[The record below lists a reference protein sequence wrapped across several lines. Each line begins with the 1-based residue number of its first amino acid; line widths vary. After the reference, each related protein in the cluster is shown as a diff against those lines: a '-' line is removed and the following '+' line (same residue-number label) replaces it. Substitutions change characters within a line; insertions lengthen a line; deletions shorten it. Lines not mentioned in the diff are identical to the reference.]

1 MRLTVIGCAGSMPG
15 PAGPA
20 SCYLVEHDGFRL
32 LLDLGN
38 GALGHVMRHV
48 ELADLDAVVLSHLH
62 SDHCADLN
70 ALYVARVYGPYSG
83 GRRLPVL
90 GPESAAHRLA
100 DAYGLRH
107 NPGMTGTFDFR
118 TLSQQVEIGPFRLRH
133 ARMAHPV
140 EAYAVRLD
148 AAGSSL
154 VYSGDTGPN
163 DDLAALAEGADVL
176 LCEASFV
183 DGEDNPPDLH
193 LTGVE
198 AGRVAAR
205 AGVGTLVV
213 THVPPWNDRDVAAAE
228 AATVF
233 AGTVAA
239 ATPGLVLTVGR

>member
-1 MRLTVIGCAGSMPG
+1 VVGCAGSMPG
-15 PAGPA
+15 PDGPA
-20 SCYLVEHDGFRL
+20 SCYLVEQDGFRL

-38 GALGHVMRHV
+38 GALGALMRYV

-62 SDHCADLN
+62 SDHCIDLN

-90 GPESAAHRLA
+90 GPQSAAHRLA
-100 DAYGLRH
+100 DAYGLRRD
-107 NPGMTGTFDFR
+107 PGMTGTFDFR
-118 TLSQQVEIGPFRLRH
+118 TLPQQVDIGPFRLRT

-148 AAGSSL
+148 GSHGSL

-163 DDLAALAEGADVL
+163 DDLPALAEGADVL

-183 DGEDNPPDLH
+183 HGEDNPADLH
-193 LTGVE
+193 LTGVQ
-198 AGRVAAR
+198 AGEVAAR
-205 AGVGTLVV
+205 SGVGTLVV
-213 THVPPWNDRDVAAAE
+213 THVPPWNDRQVAAAE

-233 AGTVAA
+233 GGTVTA
-239 ATPGLVLTVGR
+239 ATAGLVLDVGR

>member
-1 MRLTVIGCAGSMPG
+1 VRLTVIGCTGSMPG
-15 PAGPA
+15 PDGPA

-38 GALGHVMRHV
+38 GALGALMRHV
-48 ELADLDAVVLSHLH
+48 DLADVDAIALSHLH
-62 SDHCADLN
+62 SDHCIDLN
-70 ALYVARVYGPYSG
+70 ALYVARVYGPYSD

-90 GPESAAHRLA
+90 GPESTAHRLA
-100 DAYGLRH
+100 DAYGLRRD
-107 NPGMTGTFDFR
+107 PGMTGTFDFR
-118 TLSQQVEIGPFRLRH
+118 TLSQEVEIGPFRLRT

-148 AAGSSL
+148 APDASL

-163 DDLAALAEGADVL
+163 DDLPALAEGADLL

-193 LTGVE
+193 LTGTQ

-205 AGVGTLVV
+205 AGVGRLVV
-213 THVPPWNDRDVAAAE
+213 THIPPWNDRAVAASE
-228 AATVF
+228 AAAVF
-233 AGTVAA
+233 GGPVTA
-239 ATPGLVLTVGR
+239 ATAGLVLDVGR